1 MKKTTVKHVTVSKKT
16 SNSLLLYI
24 VDKIDNDFF
33 FFVRPTDS
41 FCKIDVLSI

>member
-1 MKKTTVKHVTVSKKT
+1 MKKTTVKHVTVSKT

>member
-1 MKKTTVKHVTVSKKT
+1 MKKTTVKHVTVSKT

-33 FFVRPTDS
+33 FFFVRPTDS
-41 FCKIDVLSI
+41 FYKIDVLSI